1 MGQYATNEVGKS
13 DIKKLT
19 SPSANHNW

>member
-13 DIKKLT
+13 KI
-19 SPSANHNW
+19 